1 MKLAVLKKRAGRSW
15 VNLKEVFLPLSE
27 VNFFFFFLQE
37 SSLWMRSRNTL
48 NEDVSISGGTRETME
63 AAYMTKH
70 LFMELGR
77 RIPYYHC
84 ERCN

>member
-1 MKLAVLKKRAGRSW
+1 
-15 VNLKEVFLPLSE
+15 
-27 VNFFFFFLQE
+27 
-37 SSLWMRSRNTL
+37 MRSRNTL

-77 RIPYYHC
+77 RFPYYHC